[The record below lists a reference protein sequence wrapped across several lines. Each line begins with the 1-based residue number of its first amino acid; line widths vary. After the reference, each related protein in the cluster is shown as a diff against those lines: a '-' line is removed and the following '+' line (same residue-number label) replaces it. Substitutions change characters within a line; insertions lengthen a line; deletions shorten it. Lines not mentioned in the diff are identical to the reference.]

1 MGGDTR
7 ATHKMRRPS
16 QKPPSN
22 GSHGDHKGGLQTC
35 GGTYGNHNIYWAGG
49 SWAGPG
55 QGLQRILSRPDT
67 LESSWARE
75 DGSTCE

>member
-7 ATHKMRRPS
+7 ATNKMRRPS

-22 GSHGDHKGGLQTC
+22 GSHGDHKGDLQTC
-35 GGTYGNHNIYWAGG
+35 GGTYGNHNIYCAGG

-55 QGLQRILSRPDT
+55 QGLQTFFFATCHPRIKLGPGRWEY
-67 LESSWARE
+67 L
-75 DGSTCE
+75 